1 MNLGVYQSAA
11 AMSSLERWQ
20 DVVAQN
26 IGSSQSP
33 GYLARQVS
41 FSSRELGQFS
51 VGADSKIDAE
61 SAQPASFPTANSSVS
76 FAQGQAQP
84 TGNPLDL
91 AIQGTGFFEIQMP
104 DGSRAYTRAGSFSQ
118 RSDGTLV
125 NGSGYPVL
133 NTSGSP
139 IILGQGQGAVTV
151 KPDGSIVQGATPL
164 GRIAIQSFAGN
175 SDLSPLAGGLFVP
188 AGGIVPTPV
197 AKPDVM
203 QGYTATSNVTPLTE
217 MVSLVEISR
226 AYEANQKV
234 ITNADQQ
241 AERTMQDLG

>member
-84 TGNPLDL
+84 T
-91 AIQGTGFFEIQMP
+91 